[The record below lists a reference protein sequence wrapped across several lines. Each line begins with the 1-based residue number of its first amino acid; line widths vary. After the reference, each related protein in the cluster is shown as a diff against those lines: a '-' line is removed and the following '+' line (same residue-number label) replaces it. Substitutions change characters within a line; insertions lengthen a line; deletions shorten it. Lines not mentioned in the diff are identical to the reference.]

1 MAMKAAMEAT
11 YQLLAQQR
19 AQGLDD
25 WQIFEGLL
33 ERERGNMPDFAPI
46 LLIHEIYEIYSFL
59 DSEASHSAN
68 T

>member
-11 YQLLAQQR
+11 YQLLERQR

-25 WQIFEGLL
+25 WQIFEKLL
-33 ERERGNMPDFAPI
+33 ERERENLPDFAPI

>member
-1 MAMKAAMEAT
+1 MDALEAA
-11 YQLLAQQR
+11 YQLLEQQR

-25 WQIFEGLL
+25 WQIFEQLL
-33 ERERGNMPDFAPI
+33 ERQRHVLPDFAP
-46 LLIHEIYEIYSFL
+46 LMLIYQIYSIL

>member
-25 WQIFEGLL
+25 WEIFEGLL
-33 ERERGNMPDFAPI
+33 ERERENLPDFAPI
-46 LLIHEIYEIYSFL
+46 LLICEIYSVL
-59 DSEASHSAN
+59 GSEASHSAN